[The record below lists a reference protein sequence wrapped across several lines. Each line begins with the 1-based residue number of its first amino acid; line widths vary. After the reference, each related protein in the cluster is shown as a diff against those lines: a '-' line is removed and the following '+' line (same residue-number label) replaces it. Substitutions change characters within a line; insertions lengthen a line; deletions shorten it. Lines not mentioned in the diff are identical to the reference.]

1 MPLTFLKTTRLI
13 LCFSFLSLLWS
24 WHWRAVKWLR
34 GIRGEEQSS
43 RGIVKL
49 DNFPWVTE
57 CLLYSIT
64 WHCFYQ
70 ETSYGMKAL
79 KVEKKKKKRG
89 GLMGIVTGV
98 DRLSCRGS
106 LVELSVKHPSP
117 TPLALSFLGTV
128 PCPPNQDPW
137 EGECI
142 ILNSSQSFVVSFL
155 SLFLFFFAF

>member
-1 MPLTFLKTTRLI
+1 MLTLFYHMTLL
-13 LCFSFLSLLWS
+13 LSRNKLWHES
-24 WHWRAVKWLR
+24 PESGK
-34 GIRGEEQSS
+34 E
-43 RGIVKL
+43 
-49 DNFPWVTE
+49 
-57 CLLYSIT
+57 
-64 WHCFYQ
+64 
-70 ETSYGMKAL
+70 
-79 KVEKKKKKRG
+79 KKKRG